1 MTQASSGR
9 AGIRFASKTV
19 LVTGAASGIGL
30 ATARRF
36 ANEGA
41 QVVLADIAQARAQ
54 TAADALAAE
63 GARVLALAQDVA
75 DESAWTRT
83 VERVLDWAGRL
94 DVLVNNA
101 GIAIVGNAEDTSLD
115 DWRRTQSINLDGV
128 FLGTRA
134 AIGAMKAHGGAIV
147 NVSSIEGIIGEPI
160 VAAYNASK
168 GGVRIF
174 TKSAALHCAAQ
185 GYPIRINSIHP
196 GFVAT
201 PMVAGAVEFL
211 GPQAGPAFQ
220 QEVLSRIPMKR
231 LALPEEIAAGI
242 CFLASDDASY
252 MTGSELVVDGGYT
265 AR

>member
-1 MTQASSGR
+1 MT
-9 AGIRFASKTV
+9 IKTV
-19 LVTGAASGIGL
+19 GVAGSGTMG
-30 ATARRF
+30 
-36 ANEGA
+36 
-41 QVVLADIAQARAQ
+41 
-54 TAADALAAE
+54 
-63 GARVLALAQDVA
+63 
-75 DESAWTRT
+75 
-83 VERVLDWAGRL
+83 
-94 DVLVNNA
+94 A

>member
-1 MTQASSGR
+1 MTHASAAQPG
-9 AGIRFASKTV
+9 ARFAGKTV

-30 ATARRF
+30 ATAHRF
-36 ANEGA
+36 AREGA
-41 QVVLADIAQARAQ
+41 QVVLSDIALARAQ
-54 TAADALAAE
+54 AAADALTAE
-63 GARVLALAQDVA
+63 GARALALAHDVA
-75 DESAWTRT
+75 DESAWA
-83 VERVLDWAGRL
+83 RVLDRAIDWAGAL

-101 GIAIVGNAEDTSLD
+101 GIAIVGNAEDASLA

-147 NVSSIEGIIGEPI
+147 NVSSIEGMIGEPI
-160 VAAYNASK
+160 IAAYNASK

-174 TKSAALHCAAQ
+174 TKSAALHCANH
-185 GYPIRINSIHP
+185 GYAIRINSIHP

-242 CFLASDDASY
+242 SFLASDDASY
-252 MTGSELVVDGGYT
+252 MTGAELVMDGGYT